1 MEFFKRKKPNNE
13 DGDDINKLIK
23 ELLNSHKKEY
33 KNIENFLKYFLR
45 YQNVEILSLSLKK
58 FLNHLDLLKKEID
71 HEISY
76 EENLGLKNI
85 NSHLEEKKEIEFIK
99 KIIYDYLKRGKLNAY
114 EDYEITPDLKMYD
127 FIIILNQRKRYL
139 EKVINLNE

>member
-45 YQNVEILSLSLKK
+45 YQNVEILSLSLKE

-85 NSHLEEKKEIEFIK
+85 NSHLEEIKEMHN
-99 KIIYDYLKRGKLNAY
+99 LRN
-114 EDYEITPDLKMYD
+114 
-127 FIIILNQRKRYL
+127 ILDSIRP
-139 EKVINLNE
+139 